1 MALRFGFKVVQG
13 QMQGQIR
20 RGVGL
25 APPPPLPHET
35 HGLPQ
40 AIITGQLAQ
49 CHVADGAILH
59 IYRQH
64 RPRPEG
70 CFVYGVVVPF
80 IVYL

>member
-1 MALRFGFKVVQG
+1 LGSRSSKVKCRDRSEGGSVWLR
-13 QMQGQIR
+13 
-20 RGVGL
+20 
-25 APPPPLPHET
+25 PPTRLPHET

-70 CFVYGVVVPF
+70 CFVYGVVVPI